1 MIKYKKIYM
10 ECLLIITPT
19 KMSCNTKKASIK
31 KCKES
36 MLNLDSI
43 VFDKVTGD
51 IIKYIWSNGN
61 ETYPKNYE

>member
-1 MIKYKKIYM
+1 
-10 ECLLIITPT
+10 
-19 KMSCNTKKASIK
+19 MSCNTKKASIK